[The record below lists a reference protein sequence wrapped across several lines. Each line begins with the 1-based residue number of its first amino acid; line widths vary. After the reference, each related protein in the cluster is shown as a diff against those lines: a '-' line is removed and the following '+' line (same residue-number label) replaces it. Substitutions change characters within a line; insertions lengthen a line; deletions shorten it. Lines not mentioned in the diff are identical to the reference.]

1 MSGDATATASVAPQ
15 HTLPELVAATSATL
29 ARIAAD
35 FSPAVFASSLAAEDM
50 VLTDLILKAKLP
62 IGIFTLETGRLH
74 AETLGMLDRIRETYG
89 HDVTPYRPD
98 TAAVEDY
105 VKTNGLNAFYDSVEM
120 RKECCRIRKVD
131 PLNRA
136 LAGNRA
142 WVTGQRR
149 AQSTTRAGLD
159 VQEDDAAHGMI
170 KFNPLA
176 DWSEAD
182 VWAYIRANAVPYNPL
197 HDKGYPSIGC
207 EPCTR
212 AIQPGEDVR
221 AGRWWWENPESKEC
235 GLHVVDGKLI
245 RIKPATASTAPS
257 NPPPDPVV
265 DNVAP
270 SSSNPV

>member
-1 MSGDATATASVAPQ
+1 MNDLNTLVDESTATLQ
-15 HTLPELVAATSATL
+15 
-29 ARIAAD
+29 RIAD
-35 FSPAVFASSLAAEDM
+35 EFSPAVFASSLAAEDM

-74 AETLGMLDRIRETYG
+74 KETLAMVDRIRETYG
-89 HDVTPYRPD
+89 YEVALYKPETSAIEAYVTQ
-98 TAAVEDY
+98 
-105 VKTNGLNAFYDSVEM
+105 NGLNAFYDSVDM
-120 RKECCRIRKVD
+120 RKECCRIRKVE

-136 LAGNRA
+136 LAGNKA

-149 AQSTTRAGLD
+149 AQSTTRAELT
-159 VQEDDAAHGMI
+159 VQEDDVAHGMT

-176 DWSEAD
+176 DWSEED
-182 VWAYIRANAVPYNPL
+182 IWNYIRSNNVPYNPL
-197 HDKGYPSIGC
+197 HDQGYPSIGC

-245 RIKPATASTAPS
+245 RIKAVATP
-257 NPPPDPVV
+257 
-265 DNVAP
+265 
-270 SSSNPV
+270 